1 MIFSV
6 IILLLVGVIA
16 FFHYTQGLWS
26 ATLSAL
32 CAILSAILA
41 VSYHETV
48 VNSLLAGAMADTAHA
63 ASLVGIFAL
72 SYIILRTMFDKMV
85 PGNVRLPPTLD
96 KVGGAVMG
104 VIAGCYATG
113 IAAIAAQAMSFGPS
127 VAGYA
132 RYPVETSRD
141 VQVQLVS
148 GRAQED
154 ITVEGELA
162 ENELDPGMRKKLIIP
177 VDDIV
182 IGTVAALSDGGSL
195 AGKRKLASVHPNYI
209 DELFLGR
216 LGIQPGAKHT
226 ALNVGGKEQVEVPA
240 VFRIDGELKQVDGEI
255 PQVRSR
261 PVTWPSRAPA
271 GRTFV
276 IVRTLF
282 KPGAADD
289 KDDLV

>member
-32 CAILSAILA
+32 CALLSAILA

-48 VNSLLAGAMADTAHA
+48 VNSMLAGAMADTAHA
-63 ASLVGIFAL
+63 AALVGIFAL

-85 PGNVRLPPTLD
+85 PGNLRLPPTLD

-104 VIAGCYATG
+104 LIAGCYSTG
-113 IAAIAAQAMSFGPS
+113 IVALAAQSMPFGPS

-132 RYPVETSRD
+132 RYAIAGSRGVVVEF
-141 VQVQLVS
+141 VS
-148 GRAQED
+148 GRAKED
-154 ITVEGELA
+154 STVGDELQ
-162 ENELDPGMRKKLIIP
+162 ENELEPGARKKLMIP

-182 IGTVAALSDGGSL
+182 VGTVAKLSAGGSL
-195 AGKRKLASVHPNYI
+195 AGKRTLASVHPNYV

-216 LGIQPGAKHT
+216 L
-226 ALNVGGKEQVEVPA
+226 
-240 VFRIDGELKQVDGEI
+240 
-255 PQVRSR
+255 
-261 PVTWPSRAPA
+261 
-271 GRTFV
+271 
-276 IVRTLF
+276 
-282 KPGAADD
+282 
-289 KDDLV
+289 